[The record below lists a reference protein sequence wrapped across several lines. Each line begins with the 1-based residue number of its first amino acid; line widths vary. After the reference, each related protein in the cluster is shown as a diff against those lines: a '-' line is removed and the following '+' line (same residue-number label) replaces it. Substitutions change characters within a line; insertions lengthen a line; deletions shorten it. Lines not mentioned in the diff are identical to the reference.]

1 MPEEIPLSDAG
12 LSAVLGELEL
22 SVWVKLSSLEQLV
35 SNNEIVMIS
44 INNFIELFTHF
55 FIYYSPLRG
64 IDLLI
69 IIQTGMNIWNLL
81 VNLF

>member
-1 MPEEIPLSDAG
+1 MLSDVG

-44 INNFIELFTHF
+44 INNFIELFTPY
-55 FIYYSPLRG
+55 FIYYCSLRG
-64 IDLLI
+64 ID
-69 IIQTGMNIWNLL
+69 
-81 VNLF
+81 